1 MTHSRCL
8 NLWASGSG
16 GRGLSGDGV
25 CRSAEPMRRRGIV
38 MAVPRSFSFF
48 TCANCGA
55 LYQVVR
61 GSEAGPESINAEIAC
76 RSCGGPMPGRAG
88 QSAIKY
94 FHLREATRRSLREK
108 GKQTSKV
115 KFTEASALSAA
126 GSNSS
131 VTLVTRG

>member
-1 MTHSRCL
+1 
-8 NLWASGSG
+8 
-16 GRGLSGDGV
+16 
-25 CRSAEPMRRRGIV
+25 

-61 GSEAGPESINAEIAC
+61 GEALPESVNAEIAC
-76 RSCGGPMPGRAG
+76 RSCGGSMPGRAG

-94 FHLREATRRSLREK
+94 FHLREAARRSLREK

-115 KFTEASALSAA
+115 KFTEASALSAG
-126 GSNSS
+126 GSNPS

>member
-1 MTHSRCL
+1 M
-8 NLWASGSG
+8 G
-16 GRGLSGDGV
+16 
-25 CRSAEPMRRRGIV
+25 
-38 MAVPRSFSFF
+38 VPRSFSFF

-61 GSEAGPESINAEIAC
+61 GGEAGPESVNGEITC
-76 RSCGGPMPGRAG
+76 RSCGAPMPGRDG
-88 QSAIKY
+88 PFVIKY
-94 FHLREATRRSLREK
+94 FHLRGAARRSLREK

>member
-1 MTHSRCL
+1 
-8 NLWASGSG
+8 
-16 GRGLSGDGV
+16 
-25 CRSAEPMRRRGIV
+25 

-61 GSEAGPESINAEIAC
+61 AGEAVPESVNGEIAC
-76 RSCGGPMPGRAG
+76 RSCGDSMPGRAG
-88 QSAIKY
+88 QSALKY
-94 FHLREATRRSLREK
+94 FHLREAARRPLRGK

-115 KFTEASALSAA
+115 KFTEASALSAG
-126 GSNSS
+126 GSNPS